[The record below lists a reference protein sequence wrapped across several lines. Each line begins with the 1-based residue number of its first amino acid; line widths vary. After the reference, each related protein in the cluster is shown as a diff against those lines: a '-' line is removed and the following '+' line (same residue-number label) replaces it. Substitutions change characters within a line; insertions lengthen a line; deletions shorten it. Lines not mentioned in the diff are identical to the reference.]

1 MLKVSARCSLLIAF
15 IALSFVLSCSQKA
28 DHAAPAGTETASYD
42 AVVIGAG
49 GGGLAAAARLSL
61 GGMKVLVIEQHD
73 KVGGYMSRFER
84 GPYQFE
90 VSLHAMDGLDEG
102 GITNNTFRQLGI
114 LDKVKRVRLDP
125 VYRSAFPDL
134 TLDVPA
140 DPGAYCKQLQGI
152 FPQEAKGIADLFQ
165 ALTDIDTSML
175 NLMNLQD
182 RRNVGQTVGAILRH
196 PLRFWPMIKYW
207 NTSCSEML
215 HDYVH
220 DTRLIALIT
229 QLACFSGAEPDKVS
243 GMFFAMMWDSY
254 HLHGFSY
261 FEGGSYTV
269 AKALA
274 EVIRENGG
282 EILLSTRVTKIVVEG
297 DRARAVQTQ
306 DGKEFTCRY
315 VVSNANGPDT
325 FFKMVGREYLPEEY
339 VKKLES
345 LKIGLSA
352 FAVYL
357 GVDHDYRDYFP
368 KGVHS
373 YFVNTSYDQVANF
386 RAYYEGI
393 PEETTFGIVN
403 YSLVDPLAAPE
414 GKNVICLATIMPYDY
429 KGDWHEGESYAKYK
443 LLKEE
448 VAMKLVKR
456 AEAFLPGL
464 SSHIEEMEVG
474 SPRTMEHYTLNPR
487 GTIFGWD
494 NTPEQSLM
502 KRLPQKTPIDNLYL
516 AGAWTFPGGGQS
528 AVLTSG
534 LSAAKIILDREE

>member
-1 MLKVSARCSLLIAF
+1 LLALVALSLL
-15 IALSFVLSCSQKA
+15 LSCSQKA
-28 DHAAPAGTETASYD
+28 DRAAPPGTEKASYD
-42 AVVIGAG
+42 AVIIGAG
-49 GGGLAAAARLSL
+49 GGGLAAAAKLAL

-90 VSLHAMDGLDEG
+90 ASLHAMDGLDEG

-114 LDKVKRVRLDP
+114 LDRVKRVRLDP
-125 VYRSAFPDL
+125 AYRSAFPDL

-140 DPGAYCKQLQGI
+140 DPDAYCKRLQET
-152 FPQEAKGIADLFQ
+152 FPAEAKGIADLFQ
-165 ALTDIDTSML
+165 ALKDIDTSML

-182 RRNVGQTVGAILRH
+182 RRDVGRTVWKIVSH
-196 PLRFWPMIKYW
+196 PLTMWPMIKYW

-220 DTRLIALIT
+220 DMRLIATIT
-229 QLACFSGAEPDKVS
+229 QLACFAGAEPDKVS
-243 GMFFAMMWDSY
+243 GMFFAGMWSSY
-254 HLHGFSY
+254 HLHGFTY
-261 FEGGSYTV
+261 FEGGSYAV
-269 AKALA
+269 ANALA
-274 EVIRENGG
+274 QVIREHGG
-282 EILLSTRVTKIVVEG
+282 EILLSTRATKIVMDG
-297 DRARAVQTQ
+297 GRARAVQTQ

-315 VVSNANGPDT
+315 VVSNANAPDT
-325 FFKMVGREYLPEEY
+325 FFKMVGREHLPAEY
-339 VKKLES
+339 VKKLEG

-352 FAVYL
+352 FVVYL
-357 GVDHDYRDYFP
+357 GVDHDYRDSFP

-373 YFVNTSYDQVANF
+373 YFVNTSFDQVANF

-393 PEETTFGIVN
+393 PEETTFGIVD
-403 YSLVDPLAAPE
+403 YSLVDPQAAPE

-429 KGDWHEGESYAKYK
+429 KGDWHEGRSYGDYK
-443 LLKEE
+443 ALKEE

-494 NTPEQSLM
+494 NTPAQSLL

-516 AGAWTFPGGGQS
+516 AGAWTFPAGGQS

-534 LSAAKIILDREE
+534 LSAAKLILDRDK